1 MNSSNKNGIV
11 IFKPEGGSAT
21 TQNNLQTQKDEGIG
35 TAEVTE
41 EEQVMNDE
49 EISQLKSGRIISTI
63 IVVLFLIHPTITT
76 ICFNAFK

>member
-1 MNSSNKNGIV
+1 
-11 IFKPEGGSAT
+11 
-21 TQNNLQTQKDEGIG
+21 LQTQKDEGNG